1 MAVRELTETEV
12 EVFEEELSAAA
23 QALESREER
32 VQEVLFPMTNIN
44 LTFVS
49 SGFPWSGGATDVAWS
64 NRGGGQVAGRCRR
77 NPCSAQ

>member
-12 EVFEEELSAAA
+12 EVFEEELGAAA

-32 VQEVLFPMTNIN
+32 VQEVFSQMTDIN
-44 LTFVS
+44 LIFVS

-64 NRGGGQVAGRCRR
+64 NRGGGQVAGRRWP
-77 NPCSAQ
+77 NPCCTQ